1 MSEIRGE
8 YWIINGSVE
17 FADGDSGDKNHEMI
31 AYEHLANSYVDVIY
45 NYAKSIGV
53 KVPSLSSIEYSEN
66 VGESVHDLLGDIQKT
81 LFSEKD
87 PKNPNLP
94 LFKNNYAIFEKIK
107 EETHIEEEALK
118 ILVQGVYFG
127 ASLDPR
133 VYVMKKDGWVVLRNN
148 NVELY
153 GYNDS
158 KRKEIING
166 VEQVLDEEGVEAGDE
181 EIELNIFDHKTKRS
195 WDSNL
200 SDLKSGGIR
209 AVTLPNTTYNR
220 PILVPADRS
229 KISSKPMDIRTRNM
243 LQTSES
249 NLNFREWLIRR
260 EWPLVSNE
268 EPPKRRFSR
277 KDLLKKNR

>member
-8 YWIINGSVE
+8 YWIINGNVE

-53 KVPSLSSIEYSEN
+53 QVPSLSSIEYSEN
-66 VGESVHDLLGDIQKT
+66 VGESVRDLLSTIQKT

-107 EETHIEEEALK
+107 EETNIEEEALK
-118 ILVQGVYFG
+118 ILVQGIYFG
-127 ASLDPR
+127 AFLDPR
-133 VYVMKKDGWVVLRNN
+133 VYVMKKEGWIVLRNN

-158 KRKEIING
+158 KRKEIVDG
-166 VEQVLDEEGVEAGDE
+166 VEQVLDEEGIEASDE
-181 EIELNIFDHKTKRS
+181 EIEINIFDHKTKRS

-220 PILVPADRS
+220 PILTPVDRS
-229 KISSKPMDIRTRNM
+229 KISSKTMDIRTRNM

-268 EPPKRRFSR
+268 ESPKRQFLR
-277 KDLLKKNR
+277 KDPLKKNR